1 MARPRVHIVTF
12 TDEQVKDLKKQLR
25 STKTGKTL
33 KGRIQILLLLDT
45 AHNQKEYSYEVIG
58 KKSGTSLSSV
68 RTVVREY
75 AKGGLEQ
82 VLKINRNPNS
92 DTANKKMD
100 GRMEAEII
108 KIACGPCPEGRSR
121 WTLRLL
127 AERARVELD
136 EPVSKD
142 TIGRALK
149 KIKFDLTKTPTGVSP
164 QKDPENL

>member
-1 MARPRVHIVTF
+1 MARPRIHIVTF
-12 TDEQVKDLKKQLR
+12 TDEQVKELKRKMR

-45 AHNQKEYSYEVIG
+45 AHNKEYSYEVIG

-68 RTVVREY
+68 RKVVKEY
-75 AKGGLEQ
+75 AEGGLER
-82 VLKINRNPNS
+82 VLHINRNPKS

-100 GRMEAEII
+100 GRAEAEII
-108 KIACGPCPEGRSR
+108 KIACGPCPEGHAR

-127 AERARVELD
+127 AEQAKVVLD

-164 QKDPENL
+164 RKDPENS